1 VRALTIIPGTADS
14 ALVHDVGE
22 PAPDEGTLMVETL
35 AIGIC
40 GTDLEM
46 LAGKYGT
53 PPAGSERLIVGHESI
68 GRVIETVDGSG
79 FARGDLVVGIV
90 RRPDPVPCRYCAA
103 GEWDMCRNG
112 RYTERGIKG
121 AHGYASERFRLEPAF
136 AVKVDDA
143 LGHLGVLLEPAS
155 VVAKAWDHAE
165 RIGRRSPAFE
175 PRTVLITGAGPIGL
189 LAALM
194 GRQRSLSVHVFDRVV
209 EGPKPKL
216 VRDLGAVFHGG
227 DLSVIDALAPDIIIE
242 CTGASKV
249 VADVIT
255 RSAASGIVCLA
266 GLSSGEHVIELDL
279 ADVNR
284 RLVLENDTVFGSV
297 NANRRHYEAAAQAL
311 ATADREWLGRLI
323 TRRVTLDNWRDA
335 MSRQRDD
342 VKVVIEFEST
352 GRAAH

>member
-1 VRALTIIPGTADS
+1 MRALTIIPGTANS
-14 ALVHDVGE
+14 VLVQDVGE
-22 PAPDEGTLMVETL
+22 PSPDDGTLLIQTL

-53 PPAGSERLIVGHESI
+53 APPGSERLILGHESI
-68 GRVIETVDGSG
+68 GRVVETVDRSE
-79 FARGDLVVGIV
+79 FSPGDFVVGIV

-121 AHGYASERFRLEPAF
+121 AHGYASERFRLQPAF
-136 AVKVDDA
+136 AVKVDNA

-165 RIGRRSPAFE
+165 QIGRRSPAFE
-175 PRTVLITGAGPIGL
+175 PHTVLITGAGPIGL

-194 GRQRSLSVHVFDRVV
+194 GRQRGLTVHVFDRVV
-209 EGPKPKL
+209 EGPKPQL

-227 DLSVIDALAPDIIIE
+227 DLSVIDALSPDIIIE

-279 ADVNR
+279 GDVNR

-352 GRAAH
+352 GPAPH